1 MGTGGLEII
10 VKGDN
15 NRNQLIGNSNN
26 NINSNIFIRTNTEQI
41 SYGVNN
47 QLNKKDKIIK
57 DEQVLKRNGIKE
69 KNYQEENIPINH
81 QAKKEPKTENKESRN
96 IINDINIKES
106 KRFINIIND
115 PFITKN
121 DLDFDKSENKD
132 YIVCLRCK
140 CRNPHIEN
148 INFDY
153 NLMDINISYYC
164 ACFPEIKP
172 QSQSLE
178 LLINSTKP
186 LNLCPIHS
194 NNTLKF
200 YCNICKKFFCEK
212 CKRDTEEHNKDFVNF
227 DKIMSED
234 IAVEIKKFSFKTQNE
249 IRYKKLIND
258 YLNNLKKIEVPKY
271 FLQKTKILYD
281 NVTAIVLLQSG
292 SIAIGSYDKTI
303 SIWNIK
309 VLLNIKKIKVLE
321 KVLALLEFKQDML
334 LSSHE
339 NTICLWDIN
348 SDKDECIYKFNGHD
362 SWVNCLVKYDDKI
375 FASASNDH
383 KIIIWDYEQ
392 RKIIKKFKLH
402 KDSILALIKLNDG
415 NLCSGGADFAIK
427 ILDWKKEKLINNLK
441 GHTNMVKCLCQ
452 MDNETLLSG
461 SDDKTIKVWKNYECI
476 FTIEGHSDI
485 VKVLL
490 KLNDN
495 YFVSGSF
502 DNTIKIWD
510 IKTFLSLQTL
520 TDNSSNILC
529 LLKLDNNDL
538 ISCSDDK
545 TIKIW
550 GKKYFIN

>member
-47 QLNKKDKIIK
+47 QLNNKDKIIK

-81 QAKKEPKTENKESRN
+81 QAQKEPKTENKGSRN

-121 DLDFDKSENKD
+121 GLDFDKSENKD

-194 NNTLKF
+194 NNTLKL
-200 YCNICKKFFCEK
+200 YCNICKKSFCKK
-212 CKRDTEEHNKDFVNF
+212 CERDSEEHIKDLVNF
-227 DKIMSED
+227 DIIMSED
-234 IAVEIKKFSFKTQNE
+234 NAEQIKNLLNKTKNKNVYNKIIDNYLYDLKKFN
-249 IRYKKLIND
+249 I
-258 YLNNLKKIEVPKY
+258 PKY
-271 FLQKTKILYD
+271 HLKRTTKLHDSI
-281 NVTAIVLLQSG
+281 TAIVLLQSG
-292 SIAIGSYDKTI
+292 SVATGSYDKTI
-303 SIWNIK
+303 RIWNIK
-309 VLLNIKKIKVLE
+309 ESFYDKK
-321 KVLALLEFKQDML
+321 
-334 LSSHE
+334 
-339 NTICLWDIN
+339 
-348 SDKDECIYKFNGHD
+348 
-362 SWVNCLVKYDDKI
+362 
-375 FASASNDH
+375 
-383 KIIIWDYEQ
+383 
-392 RKIIKKFKLH
+392 
-402 KDSILALIKLNDG
+402 
-415 NLCSGGADFAIK
+415 
-427 ILDWKKEKLINNLK
+427 
-441 GHTNMVKCLCQ
+441 
-452 MDNETLLSG
+452 
-461 SDDKTIKVWKNYECI
+461 
-476 FTIEGHSDI
+476 
-485 VKVLL
+485 
-490 KLNDN
+490 
-495 YFVSGSF
+495 
-502 DNTIKIWD
+502 
-510 IKTFLSLQTL
+510 
-520 TDNSSNILC
+520 
-529 LLKLDNNDL
+529 
-538 ISCSDDK
+538 
-545 TIKIW
+545 
-550 GKKYFIN
+550 